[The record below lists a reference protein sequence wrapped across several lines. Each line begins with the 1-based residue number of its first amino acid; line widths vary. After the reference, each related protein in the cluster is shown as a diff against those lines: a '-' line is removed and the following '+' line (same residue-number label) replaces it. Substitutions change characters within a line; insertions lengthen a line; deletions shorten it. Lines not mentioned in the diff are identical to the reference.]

1 METQA
6 TTPFKPSDAV
16 IETTTL
22 VVDDAPVAVDN
33 DGAITHLT
41 RLTVPAIPT
50 ASDLMEPAKM
60 ALDSMKITTVN
71 SAAEAEFALEDL
83 RGVKSSLADL
93 EARRTAITAPL
104 NDKVKEVNNIFRP
117 AREAYEEAERLGK
130 SLLLDFDRRE
140 AQRVE
145 NERRAAAAAAEAE
158 RQRLQKIADDAQRAA
173 DEEAARLREVAD
185 KAQRDAEAAIAAG
198 NADAAEA
205 ATAAQVQAEASARQ
219 VQAEASATAQV
230 MEQTSQAISSAALHV
245 VRPAT
250 TARKGA
256 SNRSKWVA
264 SITDKATALRH
275 IAADPSLH
283 NMVEFNMSAL
293 NKLADAQREGF
304 NLPGMQALQEFSLGV
319 KKA

>member
-1 METQA
+1 METQN
-6 TTPFKPSDAV
+6 TTPFKPSNAV
-16 IETTTL
+16 MA
-22 VVDDAPVAVDN
+22 DDTAIAVDG
-33 DGAITHLT
+33 DGVITQLT
-41 RLTVPAIPT
+41 QLTFPAVPT
-50 ASDLMEPAKM
+50 ASELMEPAQM
-60 ALDSMKITTVN
+60 ALDAMKITTVN

-83 RGVKSSLADL
+83 RGVKSALADL
-93 EARRTAITAPL
+93 ETRRTAITGPM
-104 NDKVKEVNNIFRP
+104 NDKLKEVNGIFRP

-140 AQRVE
+140 AQCVE

-173 DEEAARLREVAD
+173 DEEAERLR
-185 KAQRDAEAAIAAG
+185 KAAEALKKEASDAIAAG
-198 NADAAEA
+198 NAEAAEA
-205 ATAAQVQAEASARQ
+205 ATVAQVQAETAANE
-219 VQAEASATAQV
+219 VQTQAVATAQV
-230 MEQTSQAISSAALHV
+230 MQQTSQAIATAALHV

-264 SITDKATALRH
+264 TITDKATALKH
-275 IAADPSLH
+275 IAATPSLH

-293 NKLADAQREGF
+293 NKLADAQQAGF
-304 NLPGMQALQEFSLGV
+304 DIPGMTSVQEFSLGV